1 MAKGKFNNNQAAAG
15 FAAVD
20 TKKIL
25 SDLSKMADTDKI
37 TVVSE
42 KRTGKTIIGVENTPI
57 VFDSDGKAEVTV
69 KEAKY
74 LLTIPGFELDGD
86 GAAESTSDAEK
97 GDGNGNS
104 ENGSDKKSEPA
115 DDTENTESGDVDSA
129 NSDGNK
135 ENSENAET
143 ASDAEKA
150 KATKKNVKGNK

>member
-1 MAKGKFNNNQAAAG
+1 MTKSKFNN
-15 FAAVD
+15 
-20 TKKIL
+20 
-25 SDLSKMADTDKI
+25 SLSKMIDTDKV
-37 TVVSE
+37 TVASE
-42 KRTGKTIIGVENTPI
+42 RRAGKTIIGVENTPI